1 LFASFETRIVHSMG
15 EIMPQ
20 MSGDAFRV
28 FEYQMD
34 IVQTTKEAQVE
45 VQ

>member
-1 LFASFETRIVHSMG
+1 MG
-15 EIMPQ
+15 EFMPQ
-20 MSGDAFRV
+20 MCGYAFRA

-45 VQ
+45 VQRNGESYK